1 MNPPEAQ
8 PASPSGISYLVGHLE
23 RLVRRRLGEAISPI
37 GLTIQQYTAL
47 AVLGA
52 RGRLSN
58 AQLAERSLVTPQ
70 SANELVKAM
79 VRRGWIERSADPSH
93 GRIIHL
99 SLTPEGKEILQQA
112 HATAAQFEQAMIEGL
127 TARDRQRYREYLSA
141 SVRALSL
148 TSVALPGHLTD
159 FVP

>member
-1 MNPPEAQ
+1 MKPSASPST
-8 PASPSGISYLVGHLE
+8 SPSGIAYLVGHLD
-23 RLVRRRLGEAISPI
+23 RLVRRRLGEAISPL

-70 SANELVKAM
+70 SANELVKVM
-79 VRRGWIERSADPSH
+79 EKRGWIKRTADPSH

-99 SLTPEGKEILQQA
+99 HLTPSGQEILQQA
-112 HATAAQFEQAMIEGL
+112 HAAAAEFEASMLVGL
-127 TARDRQRYREYLSA
+127 TARDRERYREYLSE

-148 TSVALPGHLTD
+148 ASIDPTSP
-159 FVP
+159 

>member
-1 MNPPEAQ
+1 MKSREIQ
-8 PASPSGISYLVGHLE
+8 SVSPSGIAYLVGHLE
-23 RLVRRRLGEAISPI
+23 RLVRRRLLETISPL

-52 RGRLSN
+52 RGQLSN

-70 SANELVKAM
+70 SANQLVKGM
-79 VRRGWIERSADPSH
+79 EKRGWIERSADPSH

-99 SLTPEGKEILQQA
+99 HLAPKGQALLKEA
-112 HATAAQFEQAMIEGL
+112 HAAAAQFEEGMLEGL
-127 TARDRQRYREYLSA
+127 TARDRQRYREYLSG

-148 TSVALPGHLTD
+148 TSVDPT
-159 FVP
+159 VT

>member
-1 MNPPEAQ
+1 MTQPEAR
-8 PASPSGISYLVGHLE
+8 PSTPSGISYLIGHLD
-23 RLVRRRLGEAISPI
+23 RLVRRRLTEALSPL

-47 AVLGA
+47 SVLGA

-79 VRRGWIERSADPSH
+79 QKRGWVERSADPSH

-99 SLTPEGKEILQQA
+99 LLTAKGQTLLKQA
-112 HATAAQFEQAMIEGL
+112 HAAAARFEAGMLEGL
-127 TARDRQRYREYLSA
+127 GEPERLRYRDFLSA

-148 TSVALPGHLTD
+148 SSVEPTI
-159 FVP
+159 P

>member
-1 MNPPEAQ
+1 MKPSAAPST
-8 PASPSGISYLVGHLE
+8 SPSGISYLVGHLD
-23 RLVRRRLGEAISPI
+23 RLVRRRLGEAISPL

-70 SANELVKAM
+70 SANELVKVM
-79 VRRGWIERSADPSH
+79 EKRGWIERSADPSH

-99 SLTPEGKEILQQA
+99 HLTASGQEILQQA
-112 HATAAQFEQAMIEGL
+112 HTAAAEFEASMLVGL
-127 TARDRQRYREYLSA
+127 TARDRERYREYLSE

-148 TSVALPGHLTD
+148 ASIDPTSP
-159 FVP
+159 

>member
-1 MNPPEAQ
+1 MKQRAAGSET
-8 PASPSGISYLVGHLE
+8 PSGISYLVGHLD
-23 RLVRRRLGEAISPI
+23 RLVRRRLGEAISPL

-70 SANELVKAM
+70 SANEMVKAM
-79 VRRGWIERSADPSH
+79 EKRGWIERSADPSH

-99 SLTPEGKEILQQA
+99 HLTRQGREALKEA
-112 HATAAQFEQAMIEGL
+112 HAAAAEFEDDMLEGFS
-127 TARDRQRYREYLSA
+127 ARDRQRFRDYLRA

-148 TSVALPGHLTD
+148 TSVDPTNL
-159 FVP
+159 

>member
-1 MNPPEAQ
+1 MAQPEAR
-8 PASPSGISYLVGHLE
+8 PTAPSGISYLVGHLD
-23 RLVRRRLGEAISPI
+23 RLVRRRLSEALSPL

-47 AVLGA
+47 SVLGA

-70 SANELVKAM
+70 SANELAKAM
-79 VRRGWIERSADPSH
+79 QKRGWIARSADPSH

-99 SLTPEGKEILQQA
+99 HLTTEGQSVLKQA
-112 HATAAQFEQAMIEGL
+112 HAAAAKFETGMLEGL
-127 TARDRQRYREYLSA
+127 DEPDQQRYRDYLSA

-148 TSVALPGHLTD
+148 TSVEPSI
-159 FVP
+159 P